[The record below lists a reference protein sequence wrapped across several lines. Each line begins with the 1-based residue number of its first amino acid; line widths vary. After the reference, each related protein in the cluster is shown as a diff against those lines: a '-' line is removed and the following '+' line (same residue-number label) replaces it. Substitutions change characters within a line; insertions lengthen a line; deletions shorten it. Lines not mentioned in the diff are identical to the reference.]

1 MAYNILVLAARK
13 PGVSHA
19 TFKTRYENHMS
30 MVTKLAGSAG
40 PLSHTRWYIQ
50 HDDDDKPALLAGDV
64 ECMCYD
70 AVVLMTFRDEAAW
83 REFFGVLAG
92 NEAKRLVEADE
103 EGFWD
108 RERMRV
114 MVVGDVGQSVAD
126 VGVGS

>member
-50 HDDDDKPALLAGDV
+50 HHDNDKPAFLAG
-64 ECMCYD
+64 EAEGICYD
-70 AVVLMTFRDEAAW
+70 AVVLMTFRDEAAS
-83 REFFGVLAG
+83 RGFFGVLAG
-92 NEAKRLVEADE
+92 DEAKGLIEADE

-108 RERMRV
+108 REKMKV